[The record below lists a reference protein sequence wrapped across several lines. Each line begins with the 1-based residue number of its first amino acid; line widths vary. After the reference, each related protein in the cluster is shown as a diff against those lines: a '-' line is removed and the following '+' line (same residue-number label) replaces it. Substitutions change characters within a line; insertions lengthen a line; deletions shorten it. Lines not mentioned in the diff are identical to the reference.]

1 MSKAITAMGVVKLIE
16 DGKMNLDDPIKN
28 YIKGWTTPR
37 IFVKKVNNIEI
48 TEPPNREITV
58 RDLLTHTSGIGYAG
72 LSLLMSMAVK
82 FNDTL
87 DNN

>member
-1 MSKAITAMGVVKLIE
+1 MGAVKLIE

-37 IFVKKVNNIEI
+37 VYVKTVNSVEI
-48 TEPPNREITV
+48 TVAPNREITV

-72 LSLLMSMAVK
+72 LSLLMSAVVG